1 MQTCNSSHL
10 LLFKQRICCWLR
22 VKTKQFFNPN
32 DPIAS
37 SANLRNCNCKMQSY
51 DWRATKEVE
60 VADLHS
66 NFTHIIIFTCSA
78 LSVHVLQNEFN
89 GFYGRKI
96 EMQMQFSTVKH
107 HLKNNG
113 RSGFFAPGY
122 KGFSPLKLPFSFTWR
137 MFTWLTWK
145 RERILMMRM
154 RGWNLWQEILTYK
167 VSFVPRGTTHF
178 LRSPI
183 SKI

>member
-1 MQTCNSSHL
+1 
-10 LLFKQRICCWLR
+10 
-22 VKTKQFFNPN
+22 
-32 DPIAS
+32 
-37 SANLRNCNCKMQSY
+37 MQSY

-122 KGFSPLKLPFSFTWR
+122 KGFSPLKLPFTWR

-167 VSFVPRGTTHF
+167 VSTVSTHF
-178 LRSPI
+178 LPDFKVKLECITIFLSHTTGITRALNSVQSLRQGE
-183 SKI
+183 SKEG